1 MTLLYS
7 PSHRRS
13 IPPIYFKSSPGLNA
27 ISWYNKLSP
36 ILGEDINSLTYIQR
50 AS

>member
-7 PSHRRS
+7 PIDAAYPLHTLSH
-13 IPPIYFKSSPGLNA
+13 LNA
-27 ISWYNKLSP
+27 VSWYNKLSP

>member
-7 PSHRRS
+7 PTDAAYHLHTLRVRH
-13 IPPIYFKSSPGLNA
+13 LNA
-27 ISWYNKLSP
+27 VSGYNKLSP
-36 ILGEDINSLTYIQR
+36 IRGEDNNSLTYIQR

>member
-7 PSHRRS
+7 PTDAAYPLYTLRVR
-13 IPPIYFKSSPGLNA
+13 YLNA
-27 ISWYNKLSP
+27 VSWYNKLSP

>member
-7 PSHRRS
+7 PTDAEYSLHTLRVRH
-13 IPPIYFKSSPGLNA
+13 LNVV
-27 ISWYNKLSP
+27 SWYNKLLP